1 MREELL
7 VVDQNLA
14 GASEWIVKM
23 VDNIARDQSSFGSD
37 MCLKTR
43 DNLSDNGRFKE
54 TYVDF

>member
-1 MREELL
+1 MRQEFL
-7 VVDQNLA
+7 VVDENLA

-23 VDNIARDQSSFGSD
+23 VDNMARDQSSFGSD

-43 DNLSDNGRFKE
+43 DNFSDKGRFKE

>member
-1 MREELL
+1 M
-7 VVDQNLA
+7 VDINLA

-43 DNLSDNGRFKE
+43 DNLSDKGKFNE

>member
-7 VVDQNLA
+7 VVDPNLA

-23 VDNIARDQSSFGSD
+23 VDNMARDQSSFGSD

-43 DNLSDNGRFKE
+43 DNLSDKGKFNE

>member
-1 MREELL
+1 M
-7 VVDQNLA
+7 VDINLA

-23 VDNIARDQSSFGSD
+23 VDNMARDQSSFGSD

-43 DNLSDNGRFKE
+43 DNFSDKGRFKE